1 MAEAELAG
9 AKNPSAPALFLR
21 HHDSM
26 LRRRARLQEDTG
38 LRLLV
43 SRSKRTAS
51 FFP

>member
-9 AKNPSAPALFLR
+9 AKNPSAAALFLR

-26 LRRRARLQEDTG
+26 LRRTRLQGTG
-38 LRLLV
+38 LRVLV
-43 SRSKRTAS
+43 PRSKRDAS